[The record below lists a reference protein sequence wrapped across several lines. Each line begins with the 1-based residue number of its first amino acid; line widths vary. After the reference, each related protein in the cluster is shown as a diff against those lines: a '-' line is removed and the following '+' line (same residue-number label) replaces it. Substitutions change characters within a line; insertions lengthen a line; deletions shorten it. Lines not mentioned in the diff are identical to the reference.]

1 MIADKKNVSRETS
14 ARLADFA
21 ALVRKWTPRINL
33 IAPGTVADL
42 ETRHIEDSLQLA
54 ELAEPQGQDWC
65 DLGSGGGFPGLVV
78 AIATQQRATRVTLIE
93 SDRRKSAFLATA
105 IRTLNLQHTQVLTR
119 RIETAPAQN
128 AAIVSARALAPL
140 PKLMAYVHHH
150 LAPGGAAWLM
160 KGARW
165 QEEIAEA
172 RNHWRFAVEPHPS
185 RTDPNATILHVT
197 EISPL

>member
-1 MIADKKNVSRETS
+1 MTVSRET
-14 ARLADFA
+14 ADRLAAYA

-42 ETRHIEDSLQLA
+42 ETRHIADSLQLFT
-54 ELAEPQGQDWC
+54 LAAPENQSWC

-78 AIATQQRATRVTLIE
+78 AIAAQERVVPVTLIE
-93 SDRRKSAFLATA
+93 SDRRKAVFLQTV
-105 IRTLNLQHTQVLTR
+105 IRELALRDTNVLAQ
-119 RIETAPAQN
+119 RIEAAPAQK

-140 PKLMAYVHHH
+140 PRLMSYVHQH

-165 QEEIAEA
+165 QQEITEA
-172 RNHWRFAVEPHPS
+172 RTHWRFHVEPHPS
-185 RTDPNATILHVT
+185 RTDPDATILHVT
-197 EISPL
+197 NLAPL